1 MVELRTINEDNYQEC
16 LSLNIT
22 DANVDFID
30 PVAWS
35 LAEAWVFGDDARP
48 FAIYADNEM
57 VGYVSMLIVENNSQI
72 VNFMIDSRFQK
83 RGYGTAAAKL
93 CIEYLCKEHNASRI
107 SLPVNLGNIPAQKFW
122 SNLGFELS
130 NDIEDGYIYMRL
142 YIPEKSV

>member
-1 MVELRTINEDNYQEC
+1 MVELRTINQDNYQEC

-22 DANVDFID
+22 DANEDFID
-30 PVAWS
+30 PVSWS

-57 VGYVSMLIVENNSQI
+57 VGYVSMLIVENNPQI

-93 CIEYLCKEHNASRI
+93 CVEYLCKEHIAIRI

-122 SNLGFELS
+122 SYLGFEFS
-130 NDIEDGYIYMRL
+130 NDIEDGYIYMRM
-142 YIPEKSV
+142 YIPEKYV

>member
-1 MVELRTINEDNYQEC
+1 MELRTINEDNYQEC

-48 FAIYADNEM
+48 FAIYTDNEM
-57 VGYVSMLIVENNSQI
+57 VGYVSMLIVENNPQI